1 MKDVEVKSLLERL
14 NKINKDVE
22 RVNQVVVQNKG
33 FKKAQIEQIQSLA
46 KELQLQGV
54 DLTITVDEKGRI
66 SEKSRKD
73 FVKVFTEE
81 YKAKATQAATMEV
94 LLEAVENKDYAKI
107 KELTGE
113 DVQEESYELEVKT
126 VKELMAKENED
137 IAVLKQKLAEGGV
150 EAAGVDL
157 NVVEEEKEEKVVT
170 EEKEVVQKEKEV
182 VQKEVAQKEVVQKE
196 VVQEELVDDTSV
208 LEDSDEITFDGNFG
222 LDFGVE
228 EPVVEVTKVVEE
240 VKPTTKAKVSR
251 RSVAAQPDIE
261 PSQDLIGLGL
271 EDDEMGTDI
280 VLGGVEEVKNT
291 KVEDKEDNGLG
302 FDWGID
308 EVEESEALD
317 GIGQIDSFFSGMNKV
332 NL

>member
-22 RVNQVVVQNKG
+22 RVNQVAVQNKG

-150 EAAGVDL
+150 EAAGVDV
-157 NVVEEEKEEKVVT
+157 NVVEEVKEEKVVA
-170 EEKEVVQKEKEV
+170 EE
-182 VQKEVAQKEVVQKE
+182 KEVVQKE
-196 VVQEELVDDTSV
+196 VVQEEIVEDGSV
-208 LEDSDEITFDGNFG
+208 LEDSDEFSFDGDFG
-222 LDFGVE
+222 LDFGVD
-228 EPVVEVTKVVEE
+228 EPVVEAAKAVEE
-240 VKPTTKAKVSR
+240 VKPTAKAKVSR

-261 PSQDLIGLGL
+261 PSQDLIDLGL
-271 EDDEMGTDI
+271 EDDETGTDI

-291 KVEDKEDNGLG
+291 KVEEKEDNGLG

>member
-22 RVNQVVVQNKG
+22 RVNQVAVQNKG

-94 LLEAVENKDYAKI
+94 LLEAVDNKDYAKI

-113 DVQEESYELEVKT
+113 DIQEESYELEVKT

-150 EAAGVDL
+150 EAAGVDV
-157 NVVEEEKEEKVVT
+157 NVVKEEKVVT
-170 EEKEVVQKEKEV
+170 EVKEEKEVVQKK
-182 VQKEVAQKEVVQKE
+182 
-196 VVQEELVDDTSV
+196 VVQEEKVVDNSV
-208 LEDSDEITFDGNFG
+208 LEDTDEIIFDGDFG
-222 LDFGVE
+222 LGLDVE
-228 EPVVEVTKVVEE
+228 EPVVEVSKAVEE
-240 VKPTTKAKVSR
+240 VQPTSKAKVSR

-261 PSQDLIGLGL
+261 PSQDLIDLGL
-271 EDDEMGTDI
+271 EDDELGTDV
-280 VLGGVEEVKNT
+280 VLGGVEEVKDA
-291 KVEDKEDNGLG
+291 KVDKEEDNGLG

>member
-22 RVNQVVVQNKG
+22 RVNQVAVQNKG

-157 NVVEEEKEEKVVT
+157 NVVEEVKEEKVVT
-170 EEKEVVQKEKEV
+170 EVKEEKEE
-182 VQKEVAQKEVVQKE
+182 KEVVQKE
-196 VVQEELVDDTSV
+196 VVQEELVEDNSV

-222 LDFGVE
+222 LDFGVD
-228 EPVVEVTKVVEE
+228 EPVVEVAKAVEE

-251 RSVAAQPDIE
+251 RSVVAQPDIE
-261 PSQDLIGLGL
+261 PSQDLIDLGL

-291 KVEDKEDNGLG
+291 KVEEKEDNGLG

-308 EVEESEALD
+308 EVEDSEALD

>member
-22 RVNQVVVQNKG
+22 RVNQVAVQNKG

-126 VKELMAKENED
+126 VKELMAKEKED

-157 NVVEEEKEEKVVT
+157 NVVEEVKEEKVVT
-170 EEKEVVQKEKEV
+170 EVKEEKEE
-182 VQKEVAQKEVVQKE
+182 KEVVQKE
-196 VVQEELVDDTSV
+196 VVQEELVEDNSV

-222 LDFGVE
+222 LDFGVD
-228 EPVVEVTKVVEE
+228 EPVVEVAKAVEE

-251 RSVAAQPDIE
+251 RSVVAQPDIE
-261 PSQDLIGLGL
+261 PSQDLIDLGL

-291 KVEDKEDNGLG
+291 KVEEKEDNGLG

-308 EVEESEALD
+308 EVEDSEALD

>member
-22 RVNQVVVQNKG
+22 RVNQVAVQNKG

-150 EAAGVDL
+150 EATNVDV
-157 NVVEEEKEEKVVT
+157 NVVEEVK

-182 VQKEVAQKEVVQKE
+182 VQKEV
-196 VVQEELVDDTSV
+196 VQEEIVEDNSV
-208 LEDSDEITFDGNFG
+208 LEDSDEFSFDGDFG
-222 LDFGVE
+222 LGFGVE
-228 EPVVEVTKVVEE
+228 EPVVEAVKAVEE
-240 VKPTTKAKVSR
+240 VKPTAKAKVSR

-261 PSQDLIGLGL
+261 PSQDLIDLGL

-280 VLGGVEEVKNT
+280 VLGGAEEVKAA
-291 KVEDKEDNGLG
+291 KVEEKEDVGLG

>member
-170 EEKEVVQKEKEV
+170 EEKEVVQKE
-182 VQKEVAQKEVVQKE
+182 

>member
-22 RVNQVVVQNKG
+22 RVNQVAVQNKG

-150 EAAGVDL
+150 EAAGVDV
-157 NVVEEEKEEKVVT
+157 NVVEEVKEEKVVT
-170 EEKEVVQKEKEV
+170 EEKEVVQEEKV
-182 VQKEVAQKEVVQKE
+182 VVL
-196 VVQEELVDDTSV
+196 EEQVEDNTV
-208 LEDSDEITFDGNFG
+208 LEDTNEISFDGNFG
-222 LDFGVE
+222 LDFGVD
-228 EPVVEVTKVVEE
+228 EPVVEVPKVVEE
-240 VKPTTKAKVSR
+240 VKPTAKAKVSR
-251 RSVAAQPDIE
+251 RSVVTQPDIE
-261 PSQDLIGLGL
+261 PSQDLIDLGL
-271 EDDEMGTDI
+271 EDDELGTDV
-280 VLGGVEEVKNT
+280 VLGGVEEVKDA
-291 KVEDKEDNGLG
+291 KVDKEEDNGLG

-308 EVEESEALD
+308 EVEDSEALD

>member
-22 RVNQVVVQNKG
+22 RVNQVAVQNKG

-150 EAAGVDL
+150 EATGVDV
-157 NVVEEEKEEKVVT
+157 NVVKDEKVVT
-170 EEKEVVQKEKEV
+170 EEKEVVQKEVVQEEV
-182 VQKEVAQKEVVQKE
+182 VQKEKVE
-196 VVQEELVDDTSV
+196 DTSV
-208 LEDSDEITFDGNFG
+208 LEDTDEIIFDGDFG
-222 LDFGVE
+222 LGLGVE
-228 EPVVEVTKVVEE
+228 EPVVEVSKVVEE
-240 VKPTTKAKVSR
+240 VQPTSKAKVSR

-261 PSQDLIGLGL
+261 PSQDLIDLGL
-271 EDDEMGTDI
+271 EDDEIGTDI
-280 VLGGVEEVKNT
+280 VLGGVEEVKEA
-291 KVEDKEDNGLG
+291 KVEEKEDNGLG

>member
-14 NKINKDVE
+14 NKINKGVE
-22 RVNQVVVQNKG
+22 RVNQVAVQNKG

-157 NVVEEEKEEKVVT
+157 NVVEEVKEEKVVT
-170 EEKEVVQKEKEV
+170 EEKEVVQKE
-182 VQKEVAQKEVVQKE
+182 
-196 VVQEELVDDTSV
+196 VVQEEIVEDNSV
-208 LEDSDEITFDGNFG
+208 LEDTDEISFDGNFG
-222 LDFGVE
+222 LDFGVD
-228 EPVVEVTKVVEE
+228 EPVVEVAKAVEE

-251 RSVAAQPDIE
+251 RSVVAQPDIE
-261 PSQDLIGLGL
+261 PSQDLIDLGL

-291 KVEDKEDNGLG
+291 KVEEKEDNGLG

-308 EVEESEALD
+308 EVEDSEALD

>member
-22 RVNQVVVQNKG
+22 RVNQVAVQNKG

-54 DLTITVDEKGRI
+54 GLTITVDEKGRI

-107 KELTGE
+107 KGLTGE

-150 EAAGVDL
+150 EAAGVDV
-157 NVVEEEKEEKVVT
+157 NVVEEVKEEKVVT
-170 EEKEVVQKEKEV
+170 EEKEVVQ
-182 VQKEVAQKEVVQKE
+182 
-196 VVQEELVDDTSV
+196 EELVEENNL
-208 LEDSDEITFDGNFG
+208 LEDTDEISFDVNFG
-222 LDFGVE
+222 LDFGVD
-228 EPVVEVTKVVEE
+228 EPVVEVPKAVEE
-240 VKPTTKAKVSR
+240 VKPTAKAKVSR
-251 RSVAAQPDIE
+251 RSVVTQPDIE
-261 PSQDLIGLGL
+261 PSQELIDLGL
-271 EDDEMGTDI
+271 EDDELGTDV
-280 VLGGVEEVKNT
+280 VLGGVEDVKDA
-291 KVEDKEDNGLG
+291 KVVEEEDNGLG

-308 EVEESEALD
+308 EVEDSEALD

>member
-1 MKDVEVKSLLERL
+1 MRDVEVKSLLERL

-22 RVNQVVVQNKG
+22 RVNQVAVQNKG

-157 NVVEEEKEEKVVT
+157 NVVEEVKEEVVVPKT
-170 EEKEVVQKEKEV
+170 KEEEVKEVVVPKT
-182 VQKEVAQKEVVQKE
+182 KE
-196 VVQEELVDDTSV
+196 VVQEEKVVVPEEQVEDNTV
-208 LEDSDEITFDGNFG
+208 LEDTDEITFDGNFG
-222 LDFGVE
+222 LDFGVDE
-228 EPVVEVTKVVEE
+228 LVVEVSKVVEE
-240 VKPTTKAKVSR
+240 VKPTAKTKVSR

-261 PSQDLIGLGL
+261 PSQDLIDLGL
-271 EDDEMGTDI
+271 EDDELGTDV
-280 VLGGVEEVKNT
+280 VLSGVEEVKDA
-291 KVEDKEDNGLG
+291 KVDKEEDNGLG

>member
-22 RVNQVVVQNKG
+22 RVNQVAVQNKG
-33 FKKAQIEQIQSLA
+33 FKKAQIEQIQSLV

-137 IAVLKQKLAEGGV
+137 IAVLKQKLAEGDV
-150 EAAGVDL
+150 EAAGVDV
-157 NVVEEEKEEKVVT
+157 NVVEEVKEEKVVAEVK
-170 EEKEVVQKEKEV
+170 EE
-182 VQKEVAQKEVVQKE
+182 KEVAQKEVVQKE

>member
-22 RVNQVVVQNKG
+22 RVNQVAVQNKG

-157 NVVEEEKEEKVVT
+157 NVVEEVREEKVAT
-170 EEKEVVQKEKEV
+170 EVKEE
-182 VQKEVAQKEVVQKE
+182 KEVVQKE
-196 VVQEELVDDTSV
+196 VVQEELVEDNSV

-228 EPVVEVTKVVEE
+228 EPVVEVTKVVKE

-261 PSQDLIGLGL
+261 PSQDLIDLGL

-291 KVEDKEDNGLG
+291 KVEEKEDNGLG

>member
-22 RVNQVVVQNKG
+22 RVNQVAVQNKG

-157 NVVEEEKEEKVVT
+157 NVVEEVKEEKVVT
-170 EEKEVVQKEKEV
+170 EVKEEE
-182 VQKEVAQKEVVQKE
+182 KEVVQKE
-196 VVQEELVDDTSV
+196 VVQEELVEDNSV

-222 LDFGVE
+222 LDFGVD
-228 EPVVEVTKVVEE
+228 EPVVEVAKAVEE

-251 RSVAAQPDIE
+251 RSVVAQPDIE
-261 PSQDLIGLGL
+261 PSQDLIDLGL

-291 KVEDKEDNGLG
+291 KVEEKEDNGLG

-308 EVEESEALD
+308 EVEDSEALD

>member
-22 RVNQVVVQNKG
+22 RVNQVAVQNKG

-157 NVVEEEKEEKVVT
+157 NVVEEVKVATEVK
-170 EEKEVVQKEKEV
+170 EEKEVVQEE
-182 VQKEVAQKEVVQKE
+182 KEVVQKE
-196 VVQEELVDDTSV
+196 VVQEELVEDNSV

-222 LDFGVE
+222 LDFGVD

-251 RSVAAQPDIE
+251 RSVATQPDIA
-261 PSQDLIGLGL
+261 PSQDLIDLGL
-271 EDDEMGTDI
+271 EDDETGTDI

-291 KVEDKEDNGLG
+291 KVEEEDNGLG

>member
-22 RVNQVVVQNKG
+22 RVNQVAVQNKG

-94 LLEAVENKDYAKI
+94 LLEAVEKKDYAKI

-126 VKELMAKENED
+126 VKELMARENED

-150 EAAGVDL
+150 EAAGVDV
-157 NVVEEEKEEKVVT
+157 NVVEEVKEEKVVT
-170 EEKEVVQKEKEV
+170 EEKEGVQEE
-182 VQKEVAQKEVVQKE
+182 KEVVQKE
-196 VVQEELVDDTSV
+196 VVQEEIVEDNSV
-208 LEDSDEITFDGNFG
+208 LEDSDEFSFDGNFG
-222 LDFGVE
+222 LDFGVD
-228 EPVVEVTKVVEE
+228 EPVVEVPKVVEE
-240 VKPTTKAKVSR
+240 VKPTAKAKVSR
-251 RSVAAQPDIE
+251 RSVVTQPDIE
-261 PSQDLIGLGL
+261 PSQDLIDLGL
-271 EDDEMGTDI
+271 EDDETGTDI

-291 KVEDKEDNGLG
+291 KVEEKEDNGLG

>member
-1 MKDVEVKSLLERL
+1 MKDVEVKSLLDRL

-22 RVNQVVVQNKG
+22 RVNQVAVQNKG

-150 EAAGVDL
+150 EATNVDVT
-157 NVVEEEKEEKVVT
+157 VVKEVKEEKVVT
-170 EEKEVVQKEKEV
+170 EEKEVVQKEV
-182 VQKEVAQKEVVQKE
+182 VQKEVVQKE
-196 VVQEELVDDTSV
+196 VVQEEIVEDNSV
-208 LEDSDEITFDGNFG
+208 LEDSDEFSFDGDFG
-222 LDFGVE
+222 LDFGVD
-228 EPVVEVTKVVEE
+228 EPVVEATKAVEE
-240 VKPTTKAKVSR
+240 VKPTAKAKVSR

-261 PSQDLIGLGL
+261 PSQDLIDLGL
-271 EDDEMGTDI
+271 EDDETGTAI
-280 VLGGVEEVKNT
+280 VLGGVEEVTNT
-291 KVEDKEDNGLG
+291 KVEEKEDDGLG

>member
-22 RVNQVVVQNKG
+22 RVNQVAVQNKG

-157 NVVEEEKEEKVVT
+157 NVVEEVKEEKVVT

-182 VQKEVAQKEVVQKE
+182 VQKEV
-196 VVQEELVDDTSV
+196 VQEELVEDNSV

-222 LDFGVE
+222 LDFGVD

-240 VKPTTKAKVSR
+240 EKPTTKAKVSR

-261 PSQDLIGLGL
+261 PSQDLIDLGL

-280 VLGGVEEVKNT
+280 VLGGVEEVKAA
-291 KVEDKEDNGLG
+291 KVEEKEDVGLG

>member
-22 RVNQVVVQNKG
+22 RVNQVAVQNKG

-150 EAAGVDL
+150 EATNVDV
-157 NVVEEEKEEKVVT
+157 NVVEEVK

-182 VQKEVAQKEVVQKE
+182 VQKEKEVVQKE
-196 VVQEELVDDTSV
+196 VVQEEIVEDNSV
-208 LEDSDEITFDGNFG
+208 LEDSDEFSFDGDFG
-222 LDFGVE
+222 LGFGVE
-228 EPVVEVTKVVEE
+228 EPVVEAVKAVEE
-240 VKPTTKAKVSR
+240 VKPTAKAKVSR

-261 PSQDLIGLGL
+261 PSQDLIDLGL

-280 VLGGVEEVKNT
+280 VLGGAEEVKAA
-291 KVEDKEDNGLG
+291 KVEEKEDVGLG

>member
-22 RVNQVVVQNKG
+22 RVNQVAVQNKG

-54 DLTITVDEKGRI
+54 DLTITVDEKSRI

-150 EAAGVDL
+150 EAAGVDV
-157 NVVEEEKEEKVVT
+157 NVVEEGKEEKVVT
-170 EEKEVVQKEKEV
+170 EEKEVVQEEKV
-182 VQKEVAQKEVVQKE
+182 VVP
-196 VVQEELVDDTSV
+196 EEQVEDNTV
-208 LEDSDEITFDGNFG
+208 LEDTDEISFDGNFG
-222 LDFGVE
+222 LDFGVD
-228 EPVVEVTKVVEE
+228 EPVVEVPKVVEE
-240 VKPTTKAKVSR
+240 VKPTAKAKVSR
-251 RSVAAQPDIE
+251 RSVVTQPDIE
-261 PSQDLIGLGL
+261 PSQELIDLGL
-271 EDDEMGTDI
+271 EDDELGTDV
-280 VLGGVEEVKNT
+280 VLGGVEEVKDA
-291 KVEDKEDNGLG
+291 KVGKEEDNGLG

-308 EVEESEALD
+308 EVEDSEALD

>member
-22 RVNQVVVQNKG
+22 RVNQVAVQNKG

-157 NVVEEEKEEKVVT
+157 NVVEEVREEKVAT
-170 EEKEVVQKEKEV
+170 EVKEE
-182 VQKEVAQKEVVQKE
+182 KEVVQKE
-196 VVQEELVDDTSV
+196 VVQEELVEDNSV

-261 PSQDLIGLGL
+261 PSQDLIDLGL

-291 KVEDKEDNGLG
+291 KVEEKEDNGLG

>member
-22 RVNQVVVQNKG
+22 RVNQVAVQNKG

-157 NVVEEEKEEKVVT
+157 NVVEEVKEEKVVT
-170 EEKEVVQKEKEV
+170 EVKEEKEE
-182 VQKEVAQKEVVQKE
+182 KEVVQKE
-196 VVQEELVDDTSV
+196 VVQEELVEDNSV

-222 LDFGVE
+222 LDFGVD
-228 EPVVEVTKVVEE
+228 EPVVEVAKAVEE

-251 RSVAAQPDIE
+251 RSVVAQPDIE
-261 PSQDLIGLGL
+261 PSQNLIDLGL

-291 KVEDKEDNGLG
+291 KVEEKEDNGLG

-308 EVEESEALD
+308 EVEDSEALD

>member
-22 RVNQVVVQNKG
+22 RVNQVAVQNKG

-150 EAAGVDL
+150 EAAGVDV
-157 NVVEEEKEEKVVT
+157 NVVEEVKEEKVVAEVK
-170 EEKEVVQKEKEV
+170 EE
-182 VQKEVAQKEVVQKE
+182 KEVAQKEVVQKE

-208 LEDSDEITFDGNFG
+208 LEDSDDFSFDGDFG
-222 LDFGVE
+222 LGFGVE
-228 EPVVEVTKVVEE
+228 EPVVEVAKAVEE

-261 PSQDLIGLGL
+261 PSQDLIDLGL

-280 VLGGVEEVKNT
+280 VLGGVEEVKAT
-291 KVEDKEDNGLG
+291 KVEEKEDNGLG

>member
-22 RVNQVVVQNKG
+22 RVNQVAVQNKG

-150 EAAGVDL
+150 EATNVDV
-157 NVVEEEKEEKVVT
+157 NVVKEEKVVT
-170 EEKEVVQKEKEV
+170 EEKEVVQEDKEV
-182 VQKEVAQKEVVQKE
+182 QEVKEDLGVNEVIGLGDV
-196 VVQEELVDDTSV
+196 
-208 LEDSDEITFDGNFG
+208 EDFG
-222 LDFGVE
+222 TDFGVD
-228 EPVVEVTKVVEE
+228 EPVVTEVTNETKITT
-240 VKPTTKAKVSR
+240 PTKTKTTR
-251 RSVAAQPDIE
+251 RTVTNQADVE
-261 PSQDLIGLGL
+261 PSQELLDLGL
-271 EDDEMGTDI
+271 LDDS
-280 VLGGVEEVKNT
+280 
-291 KVEDKEDNGLG
+291 VEDLVIGEDKSVASKGVKEETEGTFDLG
-302 FDWGID
+302 FDWGIE

-317 GIGQIDSFFSGMNKV
+317 GLGQIDSFFSGMNKV

>member
-22 RVNQVVVQNKG
+22 RVNQVAVQNKG

-150 EAAGVDL
+150 EADGVDV
-157 NVVEEEKEEKVVT
+157 NVVEEVKEEKVVT
-170 EEKEVVQKEKEV
+170 EEKEVVQEE
-182 VQKEVAQKEVVQKE
+182 KEVVQKE
-196 VVQEELVDDTSV
+196 VVQEEIVEDNSV
-208 LEDSDEITFDGNFG
+208 LEDSDEFSFDGDFG
-222 LDFGVE
+222 LDFGVD
-228 EPVVEVTKVVEE
+228 EPVVEAAKVVEE

-261 PSQDLIGLGL
+261 PSQDLIDLGL

-280 VLGGVEEVKNT
+280 VLGGVEEVKAA
-291 KVEDKEDNGLG
+291 KVEEKEDDGLG

>member
-22 RVNQVVVQNKG
+22 RVNQVAVQNKG

-137 IAVLKQKLAEGGV
+137 IAVLKQKLAEGDV
-150 EAAGVDL
+150 EAAGVDV
-157 NVVEEEKEEKVVT
+157 NVVEEVKEEKVVT
-170 EEKEVVQKEKEV
+170 EVKEEEKEVVQEE
-182 VQKEVAQKEVVQKE
+182 KEVVQKE
-196 VVQEELVDDTSV
+196 VVQEEIVEDNSV

-222 LDFGVE
+222 LDFGVD

-251 RSVAAQPDIE
+251 RSVAVQPDIE
-261 PSQDLIGLGL
+261 PSQDLIDLGL

-280 VLGGVEEVKNT
+280 VLGGVEEVKKA
-291 KVEDKEDNGLG
+291 KVEEKEDNGLG

>member
-14 NKINKDVE
+14 NKINKGVE
-22 RVNQVVVQNKG
+22 RVNQVAVQNKG

-81 YKAKATQAATMEV
+81 YKAKARQAATMEV

-157 NVVEEEKEEKVVT
+157 NVVEEVKEEKVVT
-170 EEKEVVQKEKEV
+170 EEKEVVQKE
-182 VQKEVAQKEVVQKE
+182 
-196 VVQEELVDDTSV
+196 VVQEEIVEDNSV
-208 LEDSDEITFDGNFG
+208 LEDTDEISFDGNFG
-222 LDFGVE
+222 LDFGVD
-228 EPVVEVTKVVEE
+228 EPVVEVAKAVEE

-251 RSVAAQPDIE
+251 RSVVAQPDIE
-261 PSQDLIGLGL
+261 PSQDLIDLGL

-291 KVEDKEDNGLG
+291 KVEEKEDNGLG

-308 EVEESEALD
+308 EVEDSEALD

>member
-22 RVNQVVVQNKG
+22 RVNQVAVQNKG

-150 EAAGVDL
+150 EAAGVDV
-157 NVVEEEKEEKVVT
+157 NVVEEVKEEKVVT
-170 EEKEVVQKEKEV
+170 EEKEVVQKEV
-182 VQKEVAQKEVVQKE
+182 VQEE
-196 VVQEELVDDTSV
+196 VVQEEIVEDNSV
-208 LEDSDEITFDGNFG
+208 LEDSDEFSFDGDFG
-222 LDFGVE
+222 LGLGVD
-228 EPVVEVTKVVEE
+228 EPVVEATKAVEE

-251 RSVAAQPDIE
+251 RSVATQPDIE
-261 PSQDLIGLGL
+261 PSQDLIDLGL
-271 EDDEMGTDI
+271 EDDETGTDI
-280 VLGGVEEVKNT
+280 VLGGVEEVKGA
-291 KVEDKEDNGLG
+291 KVEEKEDDGLG

>member
-22 RVNQVVVQNKG
+22 RVNQVAVQNKG

-150 EAAGVDL
+150 EAAGVDV
-157 NVVEEEKEEKVVT
+157 NVVEEVKEEKVVAEVK
-170 EEKEVVQKEKEV
+170 EE
-182 VQKEVAQKEVVQKE
+182 KEVVQKE
-196 VVQEELVDDTSV
+196 VVQEELVEDNSV
-208 LEDSDEITFDGNFG
+208 LEDSDEFSFDGDFG

-228 EPVVEVTKVVEE
+228 EPVVEVAKAVEE

-261 PSQDLIGLGL
+261 PSQDLIDLGL

-280 VLGGVEEVKNT
+280 VLGGAEEVKAA
-291 KVEDKEDNGLG
+291 KVEEKEDDGLG

>member
-1 MKDVEVKSLLERL
+1 MRDVEVKSLLERL

-22 RVNQVVVQNKG
+22 RVNQVAVQNKG

-46 KELQLQGV
+46 NELQLQGV

-157 NVVEEEKEEKVVT
+157 NVVEEVKEEVVVPKT
-170 EEKEVVQKEKEV
+170 KEEEVKEVVVPKT
-182 VQKEVAQKEVVQKE
+182 KE
-196 VVQEELVDDTSV
+196 VVQEEKVVVPEEQVEDNTV
-208 LEDSDEITFDGNFG
+208 LEDTDEITFDGNFG
-222 LDFGVE
+222 LDFGVDE
-228 EPVVEVTKVVEE
+228 LVVEVSKVVEE
-240 VKPTTKAKVSR
+240 VKPTAKTKVSR

-261 PSQDLIGLGL
+261 PSQDLIDLGL
-271 EDDEMGTDI
+271 EDDELGTDV
-280 VLGGVEEVKNT
+280 VLSGVEEVKDA
-291 KVEDKEDNGLG
+291 KVDKEEDNGLG